1 MADDDN
7 FSQEEKRLK
16 IETVLKGGGT
26 PGGDPLL
33 LVSIEGTEHFSKP
46 FSYAVKMWRSPKKPA
61 IDPAGLIKTPVTF
74 SFKIAELTEDVE
86 RPFGQNKTVFFKE
99 SEQITFVERSGIFET
114 LRIEGTLHDET
125 GGVDDNFVQ
134 YSGTIVPAFK
144 MLEYETAFR
153 VFEQKDV
160 KQIIT
165 QLMKTEPLVADS
177 NVEFDASLKDKT
189 FPKMPYCVQFREST
203 YNFLSR
209 LMNQFGIW
217 YYFDHNR
224 DKRAA
229 PRTSTMI
236 LGAGAP
242 SANNFPACQTSH
254 PLVFTLD
261 QMVTTLRPAS
271 PTTIQDFG
279 LFCQPAKRFRRGGNF
294 NQLDPTNPFSG
305 ETSIQKDRD
314 LLKNGGADADQD
326 RFRLEEFHI
335 PVSGE
340 QEARDYAEVQMHS
353 AEPIVLTANGN
364 TKNSAFLPGYTFK
377 VVGTDFTKDSLGR
390 SALEDEE
397 EKMAGSSDIEL
408 FDTGVPHS
416 VPGSI
421 PGSLPFDPRNPL
433 GTHLITFVRFG
444 GTEQAYQ
451 QKKGLFEDF
460 LDLWWPSGVTP
471 VDVLANFT
479 NQGLN
484 NYLQNGM
491 PIEISKA
498 VTLPRGGDTPYFV
511 PFFFGGGF
519 AALASAIPPFV
530 KAIQNQL
537 ADKQNEFHC
546 SFSAI
551 PLTGPNAASFNSLP
565 LPTDWVKPTASG
577 PHLAVVIGKDGIDT
591 SKSKKEIF
599 ADGLGRVR
607 VRFPWD
613 RKAGEKA
620 GDQFKRGDAACWVRV
635 SEGWAGRDFGTQFLP
650 RIGQEVIVDFID
662 GDPDRPIVTGRVY
675 NADKGHANLPFP
687 EGQVIQELVDQDAL
701 LSETVDAGFTDFR
714 FSGLKTCSTPR
725 PDAGDPDRYHLQRFD
740 DTLNCEQYLLRSQGR
755 LDVTAFA
762 HSFETTYGN
771 RNVKVVPGKKN
782 GQQFGGSSL
791 ITVGGNYNLHAG
803 GAFYGQVEKNYE
815 LTVKADTSLDLEGKL
830 TAIVGKKLSLN
841 APSIVLE
848 ASEKL
853 TLKVGGS
860 SIVITPG
867 NVYIFGVGGTH
878 IDQLTGGPDNIDHA
892 DMQPVSDAAAAEP
905 GDKPN
910 SRLTPCDPSPSHSGG
925 GSGSWSGKPRQAKE
939 HHGLAPPDLTLAG
952 AQQEFADE
960 ELREGKFFAIPG
972 KTFSGP
978 TGP

>member
-1 MADDDN
+1 QR
-7 FSQEEKRLK
+7 QEGYEERRGHTNARAFTLGA
-16 IETVLKGGGT
+16 L
-26 PGGDPLL
+26 
-33 LVSIEGTEHFSKP
+33 F
-46 FSYAVKMWRSPKKPA
+46 
-61 IDPAGLIKTPVTF
+61 
-74 SFKIAELTEDVE
+74 ELTDHP
-86 RPFGQNKTVFFKE
+86 RDDQNR
-99 SEQITFVERSGIFET
+99 QYLIT
-114 LRIEGTLHDET
+114 
-125 GGVDDNFVQ
+125 
-134 YSGTIVPAFK
+134 
-144 MLEYETAFR
+144 
-153 VFEQKDV
+153 
-160 KQIIT
+160 
-165 QLMKTEPLVADS
+165 
-177 NVEFDASLKDKT
+177 
-189 FPKMPYCVQFREST
+189 
-203 YNFLSR
+203 
-209 LMNQFGIW
+209 
-217 YYFDHNR
+217 
-224 DKRAA
+224 RAA
-229 PRTSTMI
+229 LAMTGP
-236 LGAGAP
+236 
-242 SANNFPACQTSH
+242 
-254 PLVFTLD
+254 D
-261 QMVTTLRPAS
+261 
-271 PTTIQDFG
+271 
-279 LFCQPAKRFRRGGNF
+279 
-294 NQLDPTNPFSG
+294 
-305 ETSIQKDRD
+305 
-314 LLKNGGADADQD
+314 
-326 RFRLEEFHI
+326 
-335 PVSGE
+335 PVSGSPDDE
-340 QEARDYAEVQMHS
+340 QVFSCDFAAIDSDVPFRKEPTARKPVVEGPQ
-353 AEPIVLTANGN
+353 TAV
-364 TKNSAFLPGYTFK
+364 
-377 VVGTDFTKDSLGR
+377 VVGQQGQEIWTD
-390 SALEDEE
+390 
-397 EKMAGSSDIEL
+397 
-408 FDTGVPHS
+408 V
-416 VPGSI
+416 
-421 PGSLPFDPRNPL
+421 
-433 GTHLITFVRFG
+433 
-444 GTEQAYQ
+444 Y
-451 QKKGLFEDF
+451 
-460 LDLWWPSGVTP
+460 
-471 VDVLANFT
+471 
-479 NQGLN
+479 
-484 NYLQNGM
+484 
-491 PIEISKA
+491 
-498 VTLPRGGDTPYFV
+498 
-511 PFFFGGGF
+511 
-519 AALASAIPPFV
+519 
-530 KAIQNQL
+530 
-537 ADKQNEFHC
+537 
-546 SFSAI
+546 
-551 PLTGPNAASFNSLP
+551 
-565 LPTDWVKPTASG
+565 
-577 PHLAVVIGKDGIDT
+577 
-591 SKSKKEIF
+591 
-599 ADGLGRVR
+599 GRVK
-607 VRFPWD
+607 VQFYWD
-613 RKAGEKA
+613 REGEL
-620 GDQFKRGDAACWVRV
+620 DENSSCWVRV
-635 SEGWAGRDFGTQFLP
+635 AQVWAGSNWGAMHVP